1 MTHCTPSK
9 YLQLQT
15 TTQLGWGSSS
25 RNNKTGLKPD
35 LAYMPCKYSFLL
47 LSLSSYIYGR
57 MCVCVWLDF
66 SLPGRRNE
74 IKEGKRESN
83 VYEMANITLTMVCN
97 YFNKL

>member
-1 MTHCTPSK
+1 MTHCTPCK

-47 LSLSSYIYGR
+47 LSLSSYIYGE
-57 MCVCVWLDF
+57 CVCACVCDLT
-66 SLPGRRNE
+66 SLYLGEEMEWR
-74 IKEGKRESN
+74 KGKGQVICMRWQ
-83 VYEMANITLTMVCN
+83 I
-97 YFNKL
+97 